1 MDAKERAQK
10 IKAKL
15 EAIMADTFYDCKSAN
30 LELAT
35 KSQSIN
41 TLAHECTKEL
51 DKLISHLKKTK
62 KDKKESKMYKPVDE
76 GSLF

>member
-30 LELAT
+30 IELAT
-35 KSQSIN
+35 KAQSIN

-51 DKLISHLKKTK
+51 DKLLSHLKKNK
-62 KDKKESKMYKPVDE
+62 KHKKESKLYKSVDK
-76 GSLF
+76 GNLF